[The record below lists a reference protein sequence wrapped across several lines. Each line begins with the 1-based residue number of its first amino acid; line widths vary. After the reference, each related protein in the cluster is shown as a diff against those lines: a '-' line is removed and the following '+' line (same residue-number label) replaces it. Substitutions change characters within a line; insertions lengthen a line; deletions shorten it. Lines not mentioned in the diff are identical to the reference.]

1 MSSLISGQGGEAAAE
16 QNAGQSTAKTAEPA
30 AGQAEAPASGKP
42 PRTSRLPK
50 VPRVSVSHSL
60 RGRLLWFL
68 LAAITMAAIAQ
79 AMIAYRSALYDADQI
94 FDYHMQQMALS
105 LRSGAPLS
113 NNAVGPVTDPENN
126 DLVVQVWTP
135 DGVQV
140 FRSLSRAAL
149 PQRAV
154 LGFSNVKAN
163 GTTYRIFSV
172 QTSNQTVQVAQDMAV
187 RQRMAGTLALRTVG
201 PIAVMAPVLM
211 LVVWWVVSGSLAP
224 VARVR
229 RQVAARQADDLSPVS
244 EEDLPDEVRPLV
256 QELNLLFGR
265 VKTAFDAQQHFVADA
280 AHELR
285 SPLAALKLQVLSL
298 ERAADPAARA
308 VAVGRVSAG
317 IERATRLV
325 EQLLVL
331 ARQEASLAAEVKLE
345 PLNLSELAKRTLGDL
360 AGTAQA
366 RQIDLGLH
374 HADARADVAGHA
386 DALIILL
393 RNLVDNAIK
402 YTPAGGSVDLEVSRQ
417 PDGRVVLLV
426 EDSGPGIPAEER
438 ERVFSRFYRVPGSA
452 AGGSGL
458 GLAIIKSIAE
468 RHGARL
474 ALEGSERLGGLRVR
488 VDFPAV
494 KAVSS

>member
-1 MSSLISGQGGEAAAE
+1 MPSL
-16 QNAGQSTAKTAEPA
+16 
-30 AGQAEAPASGKP
+30 
-42 PRTSRLPK
+42 
-50 VPRVSVSHSL
+50 PRVPVVTHSL

-68 LAAITMAAIAQ
+68 LAAITMAAVAQ
-79 AMIAYRSALYDADQI
+79 AMIAYRSALSDADQI
-94 FDYHMQQMALS
+94 FDYHMQQMAMS
-105 LRSGAPLS
+105 LRSSATLT
-113 NNAVGPVTDPENN
+113 NKAADTAADPEND

-135 DGVQV
+135 DGAQV

-163 GTTYRIFSV
+163 NTTYRIFSV

-224 VARVR
+224 VSRVK

-244 EEDLPDEVRPLV
+244 ENDLPDEVLPLV
-256 QELNLLFGR
+256 HELNLLFGR
-265 VKTAFDAQQHFVADA
+265 VRTAFEAQQHFVADA

-285 SPLAALKLQVLSL
+285 TPLAALKLQVLSL
-298 ERAADPAARA
+298 ERAQDEAARS
-308 VAVGRVSAG
+308 VAIARVTGG

-331 ARQEASLAAEVKLE
+331 ARQEGSVDDVKLE
-345 PLNLSELAKRTLGDL
+345 PVSLSDLAKRTLGDL
-360 AGTAQA
+360 AGLAQA

-374 HADARADVAGHA
+374 HADEVAVDGQP

-393 RNLVDNAIK
+393 RNLIDNAIK
-402 YTPAGGSVDLEVSRQ
+402 YTPAGGSVDIDLRRSAGATKTAR
-417 PDGRVVLLV
+417 GRIVLSV
-426 EDSGPGIPAEER
+426 EDSGPGIPPEER
-438 ERVFSRFYRVPGSA
+438 ERVFSRFYRVPGSP

-458 GLAIIKSIAE
+458 GMAIVQSIAE
-468 RHGARL
+468 RHGAVL
-474 ALEGSERLGGLRVR
+474 TLDQSERLGGLKVI
-488 VDFPAV
+488 VDFPETTRPTPV
-494 KAVSS
+494 

>member
-1 MSSLISGQGGEAAAE
+1 MKVKMPSL
-16 QNAGQSTAKTAEPA
+16 
-30 AGQAEAPASGKP
+30 
-42 PRTSRLPK
+42 
-50 VPRVSVSHSL
+50 PRVPVVTHSL

-79 AMIAYRSALYDADQI
+79 AMIAYRSALSDADQI
-94 FDYHMQQMALS
+94 FDYHMQQMAMS
-105 LRSGAPLS
+105 LRSSATLT
-113 NNAVGPVTDPENN
+113 NKAADTAADPEND

-135 DGVQV
+135 DGAQV

-163 GTTYRIFSV
+163 NTTYRIFSV

-224 VARVR
+224 VSRVK

-244 EEDLPDEVRPLV
+244 ENDLPDEVLPLV
-256 QELNLLFGR
+256 HELNLLFGR
-265 VKTAFDAQQHFVADA
+265 VRTAFDAQQHFVADA

-298 ERAADPAARA
+298 ERAQDEAARS
-308 VAVGRVSAG
+308 VAIGRVTAG

-331 ARQEASLAAEVKLE
+331 ARQEGSVNDVKLE
-345 PLNLSELAKRTLGDL
+345 PVPISDLVKRTLGDM
-360 AGTAQA
+360 AGLAQA

-374 HADARADVAGHA
+374 HADEAAVDGQP

-402 YTPAGGSVDLEVSRQ
+402 YTPAGGTVDIDLRRTAGATKAA
-417 PDGRVVLLV
+417 PGRVILSI
-426 EDSGPGIPAEER
+426 EDSGPGIPPEER
-438 ERVFSRFYRVPGSA
+438 ERVFSRFYRVPGSS

-468 RHGARL
+468 RHGA
-474 ALEGSERLGGLRVR
+474 ALTLDQSERLGGLKVK
-488 VDFPAV
+488 VDFPETARATPV
-494 KAVSS
+494 